1 MQKRGL
7 LILILLIAPILLA
20 SFALAATCS
29 DSDGGANYA
38 VKGTVTAKVPYIGV
52 ISGLSGLTRTVRYTD
67 SCQKLPATFIAI
79 TSSSQKLY
87 LVEYSC
93 KGDSVVKKTILCPD
107 CKNATCPSA
116 AAAAAAAVNYS
127 TLTVTLKNEKGN
139 ALGIVVRT
147 MIEGPVSLGA
157 GRTVTLHL
165 KSDPVNVHYSKTT
178 DSSSTAKFTNIPPG
192 EYFLF
197 VSPPAGYKAWSGG
210 NVCPFKLAANESART
225 DVCLEPG
232 TGTSICYKCPSQTT
246 CKDSDGGKDYYIKG
260 TTYGEHQVGQGPEI
274 KNWVDYCID
283 GKNLYE
289 FSCQTLTYP
298 DSRPLDV
305 WSDLYACPNGCSN
318 GACLGAPTCV
328 IDRLKENSSEVISV
342 GANQYK
348 IADLIVASDYV
359 LFNINGEST
368 DKLAEGAAKKLSDG
382 STISV
387 ADILYSS
394 REDVASYVELNIC
407 APQNVI
413 EIPPTP
419 AVTHTCTDSDKGIQF
434 FAKGNVTISYSN
446 GTKQTFTDS
455 CSSDGET
462 LKEWYCKDNTAL
474 SVKWKCINLL
484 AMRCRDGRCVR

>member
-7 LILILLIAPILLA
+7 LILILLIIPVLLA
-20 SFALAATCS
+20 SFAFAASCS
-29 DSDGGANYA
+29 DSDGGVNYA
-38 VKGTVTAKVPYIGV
+38 AKGTVTAKVPYIGV

-232 TGTSICYKCPSQTT
+232 TGTSACYKCPSQTT
-246 CKDSDGGKDYYIKG
+246 CKDSDGGKNYYVKG
-260 TTYGEHQVGQGPEI
+260 EVPHVEGYNPNIDTCLNSNNLTSYEGPKILEYFCESEGMWNAEI
-274 KNWVDYCID
+274 Y
-283 GKNLYE
+283 
-289 FSCQTLTYP
+289 T
-298 DSRPLDV
+298 
-305 WSDLYACPNGCSN
+305 CPNGCSN

-474 SVKWKCINLL
+474 SVKWKCINLV
-484 AMRCRDGRCVR
+484 AMRCRDGACRR